1 MKPTALIVA
10 VLLAAMLLAVA
21 GVVAPAAAQGQSL
34 QVEGWVQW
42 IAADRMQLILDNG
55 LSLAIDLTRVPQSQ
69 YRTLSQRDRVA
80 VVGVVSSDNR
90 RLIASSVTPSQS
102 WGSQSP

>member
-1 MKPTALIVA
+1 MKPAGLIV
-10 VLLAAMLLAVA
+10 AMLLALA
-21 GVVAPAAAQGQSL
+21 GAVAPAAAQGQYL

-42 IAADRMQLILDNG
+42 IAADKMQLILDNG

-80 VVGVVSSDNR
+80 VAGVVSSDNR
-90 RLIASSVTPSQS
+90 RLIASAVTRTETS
-102 WGSQSP
+102 GSQSP

>member
-1 MKPTALIVA
+1 MKPTALIV
-10 VLLAAMLLAVA
+10 AMLLAVA

>member
-1 MKPTALIVA
+1 MKPAGLTVA
-10 VLLAAMLLAVA
+10 ILLALA
-21 GVVAPAAAQGQSL
+21 GVLAPAAAQAQYL

-42 IAADRMQLILDNG
+42 IAADKMQLVLDNG
-55 LSLAIDLTRVPQSQ
+55 LSLAIDLTRVPQGQ

-90 RLIASSVTPSQS
+90 RLIASSVTLSQS